1 MENKNK
7 DIKKK
12 VLRVVKNS
20 AREKMPDFL
29 KFDDIQILMP
39 LEATSMHSD
48 FTQIQLRVLLS
59 LIEKMAYKLREI
71 IEQKKVQEYGT
82 QLCIFKED
90 EWTFNQKGEKIYR
103 LMLQYKD
110 LGVDRHHYTQL
121 ENSLKALAS
130 LPVSIPYKDGDGKK
144 YVRYT
149 NFCDVFI
156 PENQKKN
163 IYCLVDLK
171 EDVAKSLLKVDFG
184 YHYVGKKA
192 SAFFGKTSKYCER
205 IYWLIQSFMKF
216 GTGRITVEEFRQRYG
231 LENSYK
237 NFSSIRTKILD
248 ATAEEIK
255 RVYDLGACEC
265 WFEYREIYKGNKKKG
280 EPYEIEFIIHKEKDS
295 ERINKQ
301 LILEEKAGR
310 DKFEEILLEGL
321 HLPVKVVNFQLER
334 ITAEN
339 CQAAISKAL
348 LIKAYIDEKPKDNP
362 MAYVIKS
369 LNDFFET
376 YKPLKREEAKN
387 PRQMWAKFITEICK
401 NTPKTDAKNI
411 YSKMFFDSFSEEE
424 RVLVIAI
431 PDKDFAEKIS
441 EHKDLV
447 LNLLG
452 KYFGK
457 NIKINYKIN
466 KEA

>member
-1 MENKNK
+1 MIDEY
-7 DIKKK
+7 
-12 VLRVVKNS
+12 
-20 AREKMPDFL
+20 
-29 KFDDIQILMP
+29 IL
-39 LEATSMHSD
+39 
-48 FTQIQLRVLLS
+48 
-59 LIEKMAYKLREI
+59 
-71 IEQKKVQEYGT
+71 
-82 QLCIFKED
+82 
-90 EWTFNQKGEKIYR
+90 
-103 LMLQYKD
+103 
-110 LGVDRHHYTQL
+110 
-121 ENSLKALAS
+121 
-130 LPVSIPYKDGDGKK
+130 
-144 YVRYT
+144 
-149 NFCDVFI
+149 
-156 PENQKKN
+156 
-163 IYCLVDLK
+163 
-171 EDVAKSLLKVDFG
+171 
-184 YHYVGKKA
+184 
-192 SAFFGKTSKYCER
+192 
-205 IYWLIQSFMKF
+205 
-216 GTGRITVEEFRQRYG
+216 
-231 LENSYK
+231 
-237 NFSSIRTKILD
+237 
-248 ATAEEIK
+248 EEIK

-321 HLPVKVVNFQLER
+321 RLPVNVVNFQLER

-447 LNLLG
+447 LDLLG
-452 KYFGK
+452 KHFGK
-457 NIKINYKIN
+457 NIQIKYKIN